1 MGPGCVMDTR
11 RLRHFLTVY
20 QLGSIGHAAEHLPI
34 TQPALSKSIRQLETD
49 LGCEL
54 FERTPSGVV
63 PTVFGEALA
72 HHARTIEAEM
82 ASAKARLAELSGG
95 SSGEVRVGVGPSI
108 AVNLM
113 PRATARMQE
122 DRPGVR
128 MEVHEGLVDTLLPSL
143 RRGELDMVVGLWPR
157 TLEREFEV
165 VTLFNDVIGVLAA
178 AGHPLAG
185 KRRRV
190 GLGALREHPWAL
202 PPRSQRWR
210 QSLDE
215 HFLAAGLPP
224 PAPQVES
231 NSSAYLKSLILGGRT
246 LSYLPSQL
254 IRAGEQEDEI
264 VVLDADVPVLRPPV
278 TVTYREAAIRSPAC
292 AHMVTVL
299 RQVGEAMAA

>member
-1 MGPGCVMDTR
+1 MDTR

-20 QLGSIGHAAEHLPI
+20 QLGSIGHAAESLPI

-63 PTVFGEALA
+63 PPVFGEALA
-72 HHARTIEAEM
+72 YHARAIEAEM
-82 ASAKARLAELSGG
+82 ASAKARLSELSGG
-95 SSGEVRVGVGPSI
+95 TSGEVRVGVGPSV
-108 AVNLM
+108 AVNMM
-113 PRATARMQE
+113 PRATLKMIE

-128 MEVHEGLVDTLLPSL
+128 IAVREGLVDTLLPSL
-143 RRGELDMVVGLWPR
+143 RLGELDMVVGLWPR

-165 VTLFNDVIGVLAA
+165 VTLFQDRIGVLAR

-185 KRRRV
+185 RRASHDD
-190 GLGALREHPWAL
+190 LLAYPWAL

-215 HFLAAGLPP
+215 HFLGAGQEPP
-224 PAPQVES
+224 VPQVES
-231 NSSAYLKSLILGGRT
+231 NSATYLKSLILSGDT

-254 IRAGEQEDEI
+254 VRSGDQEGAICAIE
-264 VVLDADVPVLRPPV
+264 ADVPVLRPPV
-278 TVTYREAAIRSPAC
+278 TVTYREAAIRSPAV

-299 RQVGEAMAA
+299 KGVGEAMQA